1 MSLEQAKIERGFKMT
16 YTRKEILNRIEELET
31 RKFYLDMTD
40 RSTLEDYEY
49 NRELCAEILSWK
61 GLLK

>member
-1 MSLEQAKIERGFKMT
+1 MI

-40 RSTLEDYEY
+40 RWTPEDYEY